1 MPENRNRPPQK
12 VFPGY
17 SRERSPLGKNLDDD
31 TDDERFK
38 LERLPSHRDSLVTVH
53 DELLDDD
60 LSSDDDTSAF
70 KGDRNGSVPTD
81 RSSSSMDV
89 EPEYVQPVSGVYD
102 SHQDGAAD
110 KQDNGDDVEGE
121 MASSIDAYS
130 NHFEVFPITH
140 DSRNKALKRMQFV
153 SRRRLLVY
161 VNVLYG
167 TGRLDLKSLASE
179 ICERY
184 GLKKSIFQAVIQSKF

>member
-1 MPENRNRPPQK
+1 M
-12 VFPGY
+12 
-17 SRERSPLGKNLDDD
+17 DDH

-38 LERLPSHRDSLVTVH
+38 LGHRDSLDTVP
-53 DELLDDD
+53 DELSDDI
-60 LSSDDDTSAF
+60 LSSDDDMSLF
-70 KGDRNGSVPTD
+70 RDRNGSVPTD

-89 EPEYVQPVSGVYD
+89 EHEYVQPVSGVYD

-110 KQDNGDDVEGE
+110 KQDNGDDVE
-121 MASSIDAYS
+121 MKTDAYS

-140 DSRNKALKRMQFV
+140 DSRDKALKRVQFL

-161 VNVLYG
+161 VNVLHG
-167 TGRLDLKSLASE
+167 TGLLDLESSASE

-184 GLKKSIFQAVIQSKF
+184 GLNKSMFQ